1 MSAQKKDNIILLS
14 PEQIA
19 ARRIP
24 IEEAVITSS
33 KNSNW
38 YCSHCTRH
46 FAAETTFMKH
56 HCEPR
61 RRKEMLASPL
71 GQAAYGYYREWLRQK
86 KFSAPSADAFM
97 ESRYYRAF
105 LNFAQLVIDADIA
118 NPEKYIALMVD
129 GDVLPVLWCRDSA
142 YAIYLEWRDKRS
154 DPLDEVHGSINFLL
168 DICER
173 ENAQLASIFE
183 YLGAQRVLSYLR
195 QRRISPWL
203 IFCCPSFG
211 KFMRSLDAS
220 ELAAFNSAINS
231 SYWSEKFQSNKQ
243 LVEIIKEIVGTVGL

>member
-1 MSAQKKDNIILLS
+1 MSAQKKDNVILLS

-24 IEEAVITSS
+24 IEEAVVTSS
-33 KNSNW
+33 KSSNW

-46 FAAETTFMKH
+46 FGSETTFMKH

-61 RRKEMLASPL
+61 RRKEILASPL

-86 KFSAPSADAFM
+86 KFSVPSAEAFM
-97 ESRYYRAF
+97 ESRYYRSF
-105 LNFAQLVIDADIA
+105 INFAQLIIDASIS
-118 NPEKYIALMVD
+118 NPEKYIALMIEA
-129 GDVLPVLWCRDSA
+129 DVLPVLWCRDSA

-154 DPLDEVHGSINFLL
+154 DPLDEVHSSINFLF
-168 DICER
+168 DICEK

-183 YLGAQRVLSYLR
+183 FLGAQRVLSYLR

-211 KFMRSLDAS
+211 KFMRSLDSS

-231 SYWSEKFQSNKQ
+231 SYWSEKFQSNKKT
-243 LVEIIKEIVGTVGL
+243 VDMIKEIVATVQL